1 MTTETEMIETVRRQL
16 DGLKFN
22 DLTALAKRLRLVV
35 DGADSLGFD
44 PNRKFA
50 PPMKVNFAAYIM
62 ATWQA
67 GDVYM
72 AMLGSEDAKAPE
84 APEKPVKPVA
94 AKPAP
99 TAPVDTGSGQQAA
112 IAAAIG
118 SALGSIKFGLQ
129 DSEVR
134 EIAQD
139 VAKSVAKDTLVEAGE
154 IAHKAAAKAIAE
166 ATIPRPIVVIRKEPD
181 GSQKSTE
188 LGVQHHMFDRLLSRC
203 NLRTPDGNRLNL
215 WMTGPAGSGKTT
227 AAKNVA
233 KALGLQFAFNGAID
247 SEYKLLGFTDAQGR
261 VVSRPFR
268 KAYEEGGVYLFD
280 EVDASLPGAV
290 LAFNAALANGEC
302 DFPDKCVT
310 RHPDCVIIAAANTW
324 GSGATSEY
332 VGRMQ
337 QDKAFLDRFVPMAW
351 DYDEALETAISGNQ
365 KWSRTVQKYRAA
377 VAKLGMK
384 HAVTPRASMYGA
396 VLLAAGESEVDVI
409 ETLIRRGM
417 TDDQWMQVRSAAK

>member
-1 MTTETEMIETVRRQL
+1 MTMIAAVQAKL

-22 DLTALAKRLRLVV
+22 DLTALAKRLRKSV
-35 DGADSLGFD
+35 DGQDSLGFD

-62 ATWQA
+62 ATWEA
-67 GDVYM
+67 HLID
-72 AMLGSEDAKAPE
+72 AALAAEPEAPAKAP
-84 APEKPVKPVA
+84 
-94 AKPAP
+94 AKPAEP
-99 TAPVDTGSGQQAA
+99 APAKPAASATPAVDGQQAA

-118 SALGSIKFGLQ
+118 AALGSIKFGLQ

-139 VAKSVAKDTLVEAGE
+139 VAKGVAKDTLAEAGE

-166 ATIPRPIVVIRKEPD
+166 ATIPRPIVVVRKEPD
-181 GSQKSTE
+181 GQQKSE
-188 LGVQHHMFDRLLSRC
+188 QLGVQHHMFERLLSRC
-203 NLRTPDGNRLNL
+203 NMRTPDGNRLNL
-215 WMTGPAGSGKTT
+215 WLTGPAGSGKTT

-280 EVDASLPGAV
+280 EVDASMPGAV

-324 GSGATSEY
+324 GIGATSEY

-351 DYDEALETAISGNQ
+351 DYDEALETAISGNPA
-365 KWSRTVQKYRAA
+365 WSRKVQKFRAA
-377 VAKLGMK
+377 VGKLGIK

-396 VLLAAGESEVDVI
+396 VLLAAGEAEVDVI
-409 ETLIRRGM
+409 ETLIRRGLP
-417 TDDQWMQVRSAAK
+417 DDQWVQLRAAAK